1 MQGWLRLAEPCAPEI
16 ISESCLASQLTKHIH
31 LLYFFM
37 SLASLGG
44 RWSIPPSIVQGT
56 RRAFVLLFFFFSAL
70 SASPGPCCGPAR
82 AIQLVCEVSC
92 FLLVT
97 TRVLFIAHTGCES
110 ALFSSVKICS
120 CSHLCLSSFS
130 QGKGRP
136 QRVEQIFFCLLTP
149 FFLPSFLR
157 STADHDTCLV
167 LTKMP
172 VR

>member
-1 MQGWLRLAEPCAPEI
+1 MIHSSFYCPGHPQSLCA
-16 ISESCLASQLTKHIH
+16 A
-31 LLYFFM
+31 
-37 SLASLGG
+37 
-44 RWSIPPSIVQGT
+44 
-56 RRAFVLLFFFFSAL
+56 FFFFSAL

-82 AIQLVCEVSC
+82 AIQLFCEVSC

-110 ALFSSVKICS
+110 ALFSFVKICS

-157 STADHDTCLV
+157 STANHDTCLV